1 MAVAAA
7 PAAQARP
14 ARLTG
19 WRYPLA
25 VGVLSR
31 LLAFAVGGA
40 VGLVQ
45 REPGEPLGQALLAP
59 FGAWDGIWYQRI
71 ADYGYDPTVAHGNG
85 VAFSP
90 LYPLLM
96 RAVAR
101 LIDVSYLLAGV
112 LISTACFL
120 AALVLLHRL
129 VARRSG
135 EREARTV
142 VWLTAFFPVAFVF
155 SSAYTESL
163 YLLLTVAS
171 FALLEARRFAGAC
184 LAGVLVVL
192 TRPTGIM
199 LVPALLV
206 RLWRDQ
212 GRRFSAG
219 FALRALPVALL
230 PIAYVAFGAYLYYRT
245 GDPFATQSAQS
256 AGWGRGANLLLVLAM
271 PVAVLNGL
279 YVAAHDVARLG
290 YVFDTACAMLWALV
304 LVEGWVRR
312 RLPAEY
318 LLYGSLAIALPV
330 FAGTYLALP
339 RYGMGVFVVIWL
351 VAIHVAARPRLGRA
365 LRVALPV
372 SMVVA
377 GVLVMGAGVYTP

>member
-1 MAVAAA
+1 MAAA
-7 PAAQARP
+7 AVPAAQVRP
-14 ARLTG
+14 ARLAG

-31 LLAFAVGGA
+31 LLAFAIAGTI
-40 VGLVQ
+40 GLVR
-45 REPGEPLGQALLAP
+45 REPGQSPGEALLAP
-59 FGAWDGIWYQRI
+59 LGAWDGIWYQRI

-90 LYPLLM
+90 LYPLMM
-96 RAVAR
+96 RALAR
-101 LIDVSYLLAGV
+101 LADISYLLAGV

-135 EREARTV
+135 ERAARTV

-184 LAGVLVVL
+184 LAGVLAVL

-199 LVPALLV
+199 LVPALVL
-206 RLWRDQ
+206 RLWRDR
-212 GRRFSAG
+212 GRRLSAG
-219 FALRALPVALL
+219 FLVRVAPVALL

-271 PVAVLNGL
+271 PLAVLNGL
-279 YVAAHDVARLG
+279 YVAAHDPGRIG
-290 YVFDTACAMLWALV
+290 YVVDTACAMLWALV
-304 LVEGWVRR
+304 LIEGWVRR
-312 RLPAEY
+312 RLPPEY

-330 FAGTYLALP
+330 FAGTYVALP
-339 RYGMGVFVVIWL
+339 RYGMGVFVVLWL
-351 VAIHVAARPRLGRA
+351 VALHVAVRPRLGRV
-365 LRVALPV
+365 LRIALPV

-377 GVLVMGAGVYTP
+377 GVLVLGAGVYTP

>member
-1 MAVAAA
+1 MAAA
-7 PAAQARP
+7 AVPAAQVRP
-14 ARLTG
+14 ARLAG

-31 LLAFAVGGA
+31 LLAFAIAGTI
-40 VGLVQ
+40 GLVR
-45 REPGEPLGQALLAP
+45 REPGQSPGEALLAP
-59 FGAWDGIWYQRI
+59 LGAWDGIWYQRI

-90 LYPLLM
+90 LYPLMM
-96 RAVAR
+96 RALAR
-101 LIDVSYLLAGV
+101 LADISYLLAGV

-135 EREARTV
+135 ERAARTV

-199 LVPALLV
+199 LVPALVL
-206 RLWRDQ
+206 RLWRDR
-212 GRRFSAG
+212 GRRLSAG
-219 FALRALPVALL
+219 FLVRVAPVALL

-271 PVAVLNGL
+271 PLAVLNGL
-279 YVAAHDVARLG
+279 YVAAHDPGRIG
-290 YVFDTACAMLWALV
+290 YVVDTACAMLWALV
-304 LVEGWVRR
+304 LIEGWVRR
-312 RLPAEY
+312 RLPPEY

-330 FAGTYLALP
+330 FAGTYVALP
-339 RYGMGVFVVIWL
+339 RYGMGVFVVLWL
-351 VAIHVAARPRLGRA
+351 VALHVAVRPRLGRV
-365 LRVALPV
+365 LRIALPV

-377 GVLVMGAGVYTP
+377 GVLVLGAGVYTP